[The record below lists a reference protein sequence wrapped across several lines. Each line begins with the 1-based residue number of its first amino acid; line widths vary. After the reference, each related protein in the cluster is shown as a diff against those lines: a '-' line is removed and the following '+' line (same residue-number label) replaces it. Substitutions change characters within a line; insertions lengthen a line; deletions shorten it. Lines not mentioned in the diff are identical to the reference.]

1 MRQQLADL
9 FVEFFLAVPVRIKI
23 AGIIVLPVLILGFTL
38 NYWVQTGLSDWLSY
52 LLPDE
57 RVRVAMEAGSRS
69 VLLVTALAAVASFL
83 LTFLMML
90 VLTHPLLEL
99 RRATQRVIDGD
110 LTSRARIWAKDEI
123 GGVAR
128 SVNLMIDQL
137 VAGQQNLE
145 RTNRRLSAVNRVA
158 TAANRNLDL
167 QEVLD
172 ASLKTTLDVMGLQSG
187 YIYIWD
193 RESNEFHLASFMGVP
208 TDVRI
213 ELLKTSDQLCA
224 CQQGLLSGEFG
235 PTAAVRPCRRIS
247 SETAIYN
254 HVVIPLEARGQK
266 FGLVNLLCSDESRFT
281 EDDMDLL
288 TTIGAQVSEAVAN
301 AWLHASVQEKEMAR
315 QTLLSALVRAQ
326 EDERSRL
333 ARDLHDSAG
342 QTLTSLLVR
351 LKALEKQTPES
362 LRENVAS
369 LCQEVSET
377 IEQVR
382 EISYRLRPAALEEFG
397 LEMALRT
404 LVQEMTEK
412 VGLTADCQLSLG
424 DQRLPSEVEIAI
436 YRIAQEALTNVVRH
450 AAASRVLVEMVMLP
464 YAICLRIEDDGKG
477 FDHNSAANN
486 SGGRQRLGLL
496 SMQERAEMIGGSMAV
511 YSTPGQGTSIEI
523 RVPFQTT
530 EESL

>member
-9 FVEFFLAVPVRIKI
+9 LVEFFLAVPVRIKI
-23 AGIIVLPVLILGFTL
+23 AGIIMLPVLILGFTL

-69 VLLVTALAAVASFL
+69 VLLVTALAAVTSIL

-99 RRATQRVIDGD
+99 RRATQRVIEGD

-158 TAANRNLDL
+158 TAANRNLEL

-193 RESNEFHLASFMGVP
+193 RESNEFHLASFIGVP
-208 TDVRI
+208 TEVRI

-235 PTAAVRPCRRIS
+235 PTAVVRPCKRIALERAHYS
-247 SETAIYN
+247 

-301 AWLHASVQEKEMAR
+301 AWLHTSVQEKEMAR

-351 LKALEKQTPES
+351 LKALEKQTTES
-362 LRENVAS
+362 VRENVAS

-397 LEMALRT
+397 LELALKT

-412 VGLTADCQLSLG
+412 VGLAADCQLNLG
-424 DQRLPSEVEIAI
+424 DQRLPS
-436 YRIAQEALTNVVRH
+436 
-450 AAASRVLVEMVMLP
+450 
-464 YAICLRIEDDGKG
+464 
-477 FDHNSAANN
+477 
-486 SGGRQRLGLL
+486 
-496 SMQERAEMIGGSMAV
+496 
-511 YSTPGQGTSIEI
+511 
-523 RVPFQTT
+523 
-530 EESL
+530 